1 VDVVSKNLFTLASD
15 GRFASQRTSN
25 RRKYGVFV
33 KILSWEKTFLMI
45 WLDRKFFALPSK
57 ALRGFGNDFFE
68 ELGRAF
74 TKLCRFWVWL
84 TSIYLCIT
92 LFSLPN
98 SHNVPQQV
106 AKEVC
111 HEETLFPFD
120 FLFSSSFVLL
130 RLQVFGI

>member
-1 VDVVSKNLFTLASD
+1 VWDVVSKNLFTLASD

-68 ELGRAF
+68 ELGRGIHQ
-74 TKLCRFWVWL
+74 TLSLLGLVDK
-84 TSIYLCIT
+84 YL
-92 LFSLPN
+92 
-98 SHNVPQQV
+98 
-106 AKEVC
+106 
-111 HEETLFPFD
+111 
-120 FLFSSSFVLL
+120 FVYYL
-130 RLQVFGI
+130 I